1 MKGGGAGI
9 GANQSVID
17 RAKDMMLKAEEK
29 KPIVVAPTPKSP
41 DGN

>member
-29 KPIVVAPTPKSP
+29 KPIGAPTPKSP

>member
-1 MKGGGAGI
+1 MKGEGAGI

-17 RAKDMMLKAEEK
+17 RAKDMMLKAAEEK
-29 KPIVVAPTPKSP
+29 KPIVAPNPKSP